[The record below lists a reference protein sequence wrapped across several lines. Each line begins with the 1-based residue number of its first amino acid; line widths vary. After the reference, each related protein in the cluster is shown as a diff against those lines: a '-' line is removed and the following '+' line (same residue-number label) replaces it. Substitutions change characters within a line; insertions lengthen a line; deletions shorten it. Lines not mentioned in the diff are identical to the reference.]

1 MKNMIN
7 DEVSRVKEKM
17 SNVEMDVE
25 ELVAELEEEEN
36 ERLQMMKNSYNEERN
51 NLINQIK

>member
-1 MKNMIN
+1 MIN